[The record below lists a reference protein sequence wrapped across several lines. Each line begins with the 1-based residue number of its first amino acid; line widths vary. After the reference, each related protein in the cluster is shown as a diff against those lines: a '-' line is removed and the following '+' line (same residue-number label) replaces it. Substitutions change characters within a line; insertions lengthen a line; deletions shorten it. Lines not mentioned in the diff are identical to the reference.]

1 MEPTKEEARIIKT
14 YLTTLRNKVLQ
25 HINSLELQ
33 GIDLT
38 TESLSQAVFGLDQE
52 NHSLVELFEYHNER
66 MKSLVG
72 IDFAIGTYKRYVVT
86 LGKVEAFIKKH
97 FKKNDISIDEL
108 ELN

>member
-1 MEPTKEEARIIKT
+1 MDR
-14 YLTTLRNKVLQ
+14 LRSDDEWNQ
-25 HINSLELQ
+25 R
-33 GIDLT
+33 
-38 TESLSQAVFGLDQE
+38 

-108 ELN
+108 EFNQHVLIQMIVMQ